1 MRPKPV
7 MSRFSL
13 GDMTAVYLTDEHGQ
27 VGFSLLPAS
36 RENDAELLGADFE
49 QPIQLHLRGDG
60 LPGGYVNGVT
70 LAETSSRALRF
81 RSQSVYRG
89 EDADEVRTA
98 LGLEPGGR
106 AEAVHVLR
114 WKKGSRAVECFT
126 EFKNTS
132 DAPLVLELLSSFNLS
147 GLTPF
152 GGASEEER
160 GLATDKMILHRARSW
175 WSAEGRIESRALED
189 MHMEPSWSLNGVRI
203 EKFHAVGS
211 MPVREFFPF
220 AAAEDPAA
228 GVMWAAQLACPSS
241 WQIEVRRR
249 GRTLSLTGSLADY
262 VTGHWQKTVV
272 PGEKFT
278 SPSAYLT
285 VGEGGL
291 DAVSQRLLDLHEKGP
306 VTENGTLPVIYN
318 EYCATW
324 GNPTEENVAR
334 AARSLEG
341 HDIDTFVIDAGW
353 YGSPQWW
360 SSIGDWDVSEVKF
373 PHGIAGT
380 AKTIRDAG
388 MRPGLWFELECATA
402 ESELAKNHPDWLLK
416 QNGVPIN
423 TGRMFLD
430 MENPAVRAY
439 LKTSVIDFLR
449 DNGFGYLKID
459 YNDTIGLGCDSPD
472 GLGEGLRRNMLASQ
486 DFFREIFAGV
496 PGIQIEI
503 CSSGGHRLEPSML
516 NLGTFSSFSDAHEC
530 VTIPVIAANLHR
542 LMQPSKSEIW
552 AVLRASDSLR
562 RLNYSLVN
570 TMLGVMC
577 LSGDFAALNEEQLR
591 AVDRAV
597 AFYRGASPV
606 IRDGESAFFCPER
619 QSYQHPEGWQAVV
632 RRDGKS
638 GKTLAVLH
646 TFGGELPPEVTLPV
660 PGGTSRIEDTLC
672 SENNEIRLTDEGLVI
687 PLHANFEAVAVL
699 LS

>member
-1 MRPKPV
+1 MHKKIGLSLIALCMASAVFAQTDNKQEQNVVTVDESAFTFSESQLGEDDNVAQEVTILGQNNNAYASEVGYKWSPARFKYRGFNSKYVDIYINGNPANDIERGEFRYSLVGGLNNQTRGVEASLPFEDNSFNMAAMGGSNNYNFRPSAMPAGHRLSVAGANRNYIFRGMYNYASGFNSKGWAWA
-7 MSRFSL
+7 M
-13 GDMTAVYLTDEHGQ
+13 GLTYRYAGE
-27 VGFSLLPAS
+27 
-36 RENDAELLGADFE
+36 
-49 QPIQLHLRGDG
+49 
-60 LPGGYVNGVT
+60 GYVEGTFYN
-70 LAETSSRALRF
+70 ALSYF
-81 RSQSVYRG
+81 
-89 EDADEVRTA
+89 
-98 LGLEPGGR
+98 LG
-106 AEAVHVLR
+106 
-114 WKKGSRAVECFT
+114 
-126 EFKNTS
+126 
-132 DAPLVLELLSSFNLS
+132 
-147 GLTPF
+147 
-152 GGASEEER
+152 
-160 GLATDKMILHRARSW
+160 
-175 WSAEGRIESRALED
+175 
-189 MHMEPSWSLNGVRI
+189 I
-203 EKFHAVGS
+203 EKMFNRNHSV
-211 MPVREFFPF
+211 
-220 AAAEDPAA
+220 
-228 GVMWAAQLACPSS
+228 
-241 WQIEVRRR
+241 
-249 GRTLSLTGSLADY
+249 SL
-262 VTGHWQKTVV
+262 V
-272 PGEKFT
+272 
-278 SPSAYLT
+278 
-285 VGEGGL
+285 
-291 DAVSQRLLDLHEKGP
+291 
-306 VTENGTLPVIYN
+306 
-318 EYCATW
+318 TW

-486 DFFREIFAGV
+486 DFFREIFEGV

-562 RLNYSLVN
+562 RLDYSLVN

-597 AFYRGASPV
+597 AFYREASPV
-606 IRDGESAFFCPER
+606 IRDGESTFFCPER